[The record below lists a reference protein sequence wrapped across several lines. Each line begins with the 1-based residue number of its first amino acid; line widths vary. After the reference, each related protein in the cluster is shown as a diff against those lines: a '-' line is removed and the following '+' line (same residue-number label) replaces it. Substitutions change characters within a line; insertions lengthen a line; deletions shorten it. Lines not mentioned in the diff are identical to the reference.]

1 MIVTLY
7 AKGVMLKKKNIT
19 AIGSVWAGDLKGKKK
34 KKTEL
39 EKEM

>member
-7 AKGVMLKKKNIT
+7 AKGVVLKKKNIT
-19 AIGSVWAGDLKGKKK
+19 AMDSVWAGDLKGE
-34 KKTEL
+34 KTEL